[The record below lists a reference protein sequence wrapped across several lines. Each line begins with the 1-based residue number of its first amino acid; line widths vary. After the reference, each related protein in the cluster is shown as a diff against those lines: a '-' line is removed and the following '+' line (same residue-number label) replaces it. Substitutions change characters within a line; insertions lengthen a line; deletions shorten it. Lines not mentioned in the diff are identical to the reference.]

1 MNPYIPLFV
10 IIPFIGFLISLLPSN
25 HQEKIIYRTVFFT
38 LLSHFLLLIWVCI
51 QLYFNHNGA
60 IFFEGPALYKA
71 NNENFSFHLYMDNQT
86 IIFAVITD
94 FILLLVSTFSKTYL
108 HREKGFKRFFNNM
121 LFFFLGLT
129 IIEFSGNFETLFAG
143 WEIIGIASFLLV
155 AFYKDRYLP
164 AKNAMKLFS
173 VYRVADISLLLG
185 IWLSHHYFKRS
196 INFQELKSLDIIYL
210 GNDHDIY
217 IQAIPFLFLLAA
229 LVKSAQYPFS
239 SMLPRAMEG
248 PTTSSAIFYGSLSV
262 HMGVFLL
269 LRTFPLWDD
278 LVIFKGVVIVFGITT
293 SLFATLIAR
302 VQSSV
307 KTQIAYSSIAQI
319 GIIFIEVAL
328 GFHTLAIFHF
338 AGNAFLRTY
347 QLLVS
352 PAVLSYLIHDQF
364 FHFVKPNNQITD
376 NFCGRLKISIYQL
389 SIKEFNMDTNMY
401 RYLWNP
407 LKWIGRKLRFFQTR
421 KALILCGLYLL
432 VGFYFIFIKK
442 YYAES
447 WLHTFSFIG
456 GLLSLGFI
464 FSAFESRI
472 NAKNAWL
479 QIVFSQFLLG
489 QCIALNEQFEIG
501 QLYLFLSGIVFAAIL
516 GLIVLNR
523 LEYFGQSIL
532 LNKFHGYSFIR
543 PRLGVAFLIAC
554 LGLSGFPITP
564 TFIGEDLILGHLH
577 ENQIGLT
584 LLISLILVLDGLAI
598 YRIYARL
605 FLGTFENGYNPTAYR
620 SS

>member
-1 MNPYIPLFV
+1 MNFYIPLF
-10 IIPFIGFLISLLPSN
+10 ILIPFIGFVISLIPHN
-25 HQEKIIYRTVFFT
+25 HQEKWIYRTVFLT
-38 LLSHFLLLIWVCI
+38 LIYHFLLLSFFCI
-51 QLYFNHNGA
+51 NGIFKDDFNL
-60 IFFEGPALYKA
+60 FFEGPALYKT
-71 NNENFSFHLYMDNQT
+71 NTSNFSFHLYFDVQT
-86 IIFAVITD
+86 AFFAWITD
-94 FILLLVSTFSKTYL
+94 FIFIVVSTFSKTYL

-121 LFFFLGLT
+121 LFFFLGLS

-173 VYRVADISLLLG
+173 TYRIADISMIMG
-185 IWLSHHYFKRS
+185 IWLSHHFFKKS
-196 INFQELKSLDIIYL
+196 LNFQELKFLELNYL
-210 GNDHDIY
+210 GGEQDIY
-217 IQAIPFLFLLAA
+217 ILIIPFLFFLAA
-229 LVKSAQYPFS
+229 LVKSAQFPFS

-269 LRTFPLWDD
+269 LRTFPLWENHYVFKI
-278 LVIFKGVVIVFGITT
+278 VIICFGILTCLLST
-293 SLFATLIAR
+293 FIAR
-302 VQSSV
+302 VQSSI

-328 GFHTLAIFHF
+328 GFHTLALLHF
-338 AGNAFLRTY
+338 AANAFLRTY

-364 FHFVKPNNQITD
+364 FHFVKPNNYIKD
-376 NFCGRLKISIYQL
+376 DFLGRIKMTIYQL

-401 RYLWNP
+401 EFLWKP
-407 LKWIGRKLRFFQTR
+407 LKTIGKKLTFFQTG
-421 KALILCGLYLL
+421 KALILCSLYLL

-442 YYAES
+442 YYSEP
-447 WLHTFSFIG
+447 WLHQFSFFG
-456 GLLSLGFI
+456 GFLSLGLI
-464 FSAFESRI
+464 LSAFESRI
-472 NAKNAWL
+472 SAENAWW
-479 QIVFSQFLLG
+479 QIIFSQFLLG
-489 QCIALNEQFEIG
+489 QAIALNEQFEIT
-501 QLYLFLSGIVFAAIL
+501 QLLLFLSGIVFAAIL
-516 GLIVLNR
+516 GFLVLYR
-523 LEYFGQSIL
+523 LKQKGDAIL
-532 LNKFHGYSFIR
+532 LDKFHGHWYVR
-543 PRLGVAFLIAC
+543 PRLSVAFLIAC
-554 LGLSGFPITP
+554 LGISGFPITP

-605 FLGTFENGYNPTAYR
+605 FLGPHPGSYHESAFR

>member
-1 MNPYIPLFV
+1 MNFYIPLF
-10 IIPFIGFLISLLPSN
+10 ILIPFIGFLISLIPNN
-25 HQEKIIYRTVFFT
+25 HQEKIIYRTVFIT
-38 LLSHFLLLIWVCI
+38 LLTHFLLLSCLCI
-51 QLYFNHNGA
+51 YAYIYQDFNL
-60 IFFEGPALYKA
+60 FYEGPALYKTNA
-71 NNENFSFHLYMDNQT
+71 SNFSFHLYFDAQT
-86 IIFAVITD
+86 GFFAWITD
-94 FILLLVSTFSKTYL
+94 FILILVSTFSKTYL

-185 IWLSHHYFKRS
+185 IWLSHHYFKKS

-229 LVKSAQYPFS
+229 LVKSAQFPFS

-269 LRTFPLWDD
+269 LRTFPLWDNL
-278 LVIFKGVVIVFGITT
+278 LVFKLVVIIFGMIT

-376 NFCGRLKISIYQL
+376 NFWGRLKISMYQL

-401 RYLWNP
+401 RYLWKP
-407 LKWIGRKLRFFQTR
+407 LKWLGRKLRFFQTR
-421 KALILCGLYLL
+421 KALVLCALYLTA
-432 VGFYFIFIKK
+432 GFYFIFIKK
-442 YYAES
+442 YYDEP
-447 WLHTFSFIG
+447 WLHTFSFFS

-489 QCIALNEQFEIG
+489 QCIALNEQFEIA
-501 QLYLFLSGIVFAAIL
+501 QLFLFLSGIVFAAVL
-516 GLIVLNR
+516 GLIVLTR
-523 LEYFGQSIL
+523 LENFGQSVF
-532 LNKFHGYSFIR
+532 LNKFHGYSYIR
-543 PRLGVAFLIAC
+543 PRLSVAFLIAC

-584 LLISLILVLDGLAI
+584 LLISLILILDGLAI

-605 FLGTFENGYNPTAYR
+605 FLGPFEKSYNPTAYR

>member
-1 MNPYIPLFV
+1 
-10 IIPFIGFLISLLPSN
+10 
-25 HQEKIIYRTVFFT
+25 
-38 LLSHFLLLIWVCI
+38 
-51 QLYFNHNGA
+51 
-60 IFFEGPALYKA
+60 
-71 NNENFSFHLYMDNQT
+71 
-86 IIFAVITD
+86 
-94 FILLLVSTFSKTYL
+94 
-108 HREKGFKRFFNNM
+108 M

-185 IWLSHHYFKRS
+185 IWLSHHYFKKS

-229 LVKSAQYPFS
+229 LVKSAQFPFS

-269 LRTFPLWDD
+269 LRTFPLWDN
-278 LVIFKGVVIVFGITT
+278 LLIFKVVVISFGVIT

-328 GFHTLAIFHF
+328 GFYTLAIFHF

-376 NFCGRLKISIYQL
+376 NFWGRLKISMYQL

-401 RYLWNP
+401 RYLWKP
-407 LKWIGRKLRFFQTR
+407 LKWLGRKLRFFQTR
-421 KALILCGLYLL
+421 KALVLCAFYLTA
-432 VGFYFIFIKK
+432 GFYFIFLKK
-442 YYAES
+442 YYDEP
-447 WLHTFSFIG
+447 WLHTFSFFG

-464 FSAFESRI
+464 FSAFESRV

-479 QIVFSQFLLG
+479 QIVFSQCLLG
-489 QCIALNEQFEIG
+489 QCIALNEQFEIV
-501 QLYLFLSGIVFAAIL
+501 QLYLFLSGIVFAAVL
-516 GLIVLNR
+516 GLVVLNR
-523 LEYFGQSIL
+523 LEHFGQSVL
-532 LNKFHGYSFIR
+532 LSKFHGYSYIR
-543 PRLGVAFLIAC
+543 PRLSVAFLIAC

-584 LLISLILVLDGLAI
+584 LLISLILILDGLAI

-605 FLGTFENGYNPTAYR
+605 FLGPFENSYNPTAYR

>member
-1 MNPYIPLFV
+1 M
-10 IIPFIGFLISLLPSN
+10 
-25 HQEKIIYRTVFFT
+25 
-38 LLSHFLLLIWVCI
+38 
-51 QLYFNHNGA
+51 
-60 IFFEGPALYKA
+60 
-71 NNENFSFHLYMDNQT
+71 
-86 IIFAVITD
+86 
-94 FILLLVSTFSKTYL
+94 
-108 HREKGFKRFFNNM
+108 
-121 LFFFLGLT
+121 
-129 IIEFSGNFETLFAG
+129 
-143 WEIIGIASFLLV
+143 
-155 AFYKDRYLP
+155 
-164 AKNAMKLFS
+164 
-173 VYRVADISLLLG
+173 YRVADISLLLG
-185 IWLSHHYFKRS
+185 IWLSHHFFKRS

-229 LVKSAQYPFS
+229 LVKSSQYPFS

-278 LVIFKGVVIVFGITT
+278 LVIFKGVVIVFGIIT

-328 GFHTLAIFHF
+328 GFHKLAIFHF

-364 FHFVKPNNQITD
+364 FHFVKPTNQITD
-376 NFCGRLKISIYQL
+376 NFLGRLKISIYQL

-432 VGFYFIFIKK
+432 LGFYFIFIKN
-442 YYAES
+442 
-447 WLHTFSFIG
+447 TT
-456 GLLSLGFI
+456 LSPGCTL
-464 FSAFESRI
+464 
-472 NAKNAWL
+472 
-479 QIVFSQFLLG
+479 FLL
-489 QCIALNEQFEIG
+489 
-501 QLYLFLSGIVFAAIL
+501 
-516 GLIVLNR
+516 
-523 LEYFGQSIL
+523 LE
-532 LNKFHGYSFIR
+532 
-543 PRLGVAFLIAC
+543 
-554 LGLSGFPITP
+554 GF
-564 TFIGEDLILGHLH
+564 
-577 ENQIGLT
+577 
-584 LLISLILVLDGLAI
+584 
-598 YRIYARL
+598 
-605 FLGTFENGYNPTAYR
+605 
-620 SS
+620 

>member
-25 HQEKIIYRTVFFT
+25 HQEKIIYRTVFIT
-38 LLSHFLLLIWVCI
+38 LLSHFLLLIWVSI

-94 FILLLVSTFSKTYL
+94 FILILVSTFSKTYL

-164 AKNAMKLFS
+164 TKNAMKLFS

-248 PTTSSAIFYGSLSV
+248 PTTSSAIF
-262 HMGVFLL
+262 
-269 LRTFPLWDD
+269 
-278 LVIFKGVVIVFGITT
+278 
-293 SLFATLIAR
+293 
-302 VQSSV
+302 
-307 KTQIAYSSIAQI
+307 
-319 GIIFIEVAL
+319 
-328 GFHTLAIFHF
+328 
-338 AGNAFLRTY
+338 
-347 QLLVS
+347 
-352 PAVLSYLIHDQF
+352 
-364 FHFVKPNNQITD
+364 
-376 NFCGRLKISIYQL
+376 
-389 SIKEFNMDTNMY
+389 
-401 RYLWNP
+401 
-407 LKWIGRKLRFFQTR
+407 
-421 KALILCGLYLL
+421 
-432 VGFYFIFIKK
+432 
-442 YYAES
+442 
-447 WLHTFSFIG
+447 
-456 GLLSLGFI
+456 
-464 FSAFESRI
+464 
-472 NAKNAWL
+472 
-479 QIVFSQFLLG
+479 
-489 QCIALNEQFEIG
+489 
-501 QLYLFLSGIVFAAIL
+501 
-516 GLIVLNR
+516 
-523 LEYFGQSIL
+523 
-532 LNKFHGYSFIR
+532 
-543 PRLGVAFLIAC
+543 
-554 LGLSGFPITP
+554 
-564 TFIGEDLILGHLH
+564 
-577 ENQIGLT
+577 
-584 LLISLILVLDGLAI
+584 
-598 YRIYARL
+598 
-605 FLGTFENGYNPTAYR
+605 
-620 SS
+620 